1 MLTTQQRKNGDQE
14 DILAEF
20 RGLELNVVA
29 FCHEIIEFVKKKK
42 HFSFS
47 LLKQILRHRKVAFQ
61 PI

>member
-1 MLTTQQRKNGDQE
+1 MLTTQQKKNGDQE
-14 DILAEF
+14 YILAESS
-20 RGLELNVVA
+20 GVELNSGA
-29 FCHEIIEFVKKKK
+29 ICHEIIEFVKNKQ